1 MLNPVALFLYLTPVM
16 DDLSKHEFLWIIW
29 KATVI
34 AGLIYALFIISGDYI
49 FLNIFQIDFE
59 SFRLF
64 GWIVIFT
71 LSFMFI
77 VWWRESFIHMKESLD
92 DMASQLALPFM
103 VGAWSIS
110 VSILIGNAYTVQT
123 GLLMLLVVL
132 AINLLVIMSIKYIRD
147 TFFMWKL
154 KWYFKN
160 ILAIVFRLNSFFMWA
175 VGIDM
180 TITAIKTIFSL

>member
-16 DDLSKHEFLWIIW
+16 DALNKQSFLWIVW
-29 KATVI
+29 KATLI
-34 AGLIYALFIISGDYI
+34 AGVIYALFIVTWDYI

-64 GWIVIFT
+64 GGIVIFT
-71 LSFMFI
+71 LAFMFI
-77 VWWRESFIHMKESLD
+77 VWGRESFIHMRESLD

-103 VGAWSIS
+103 VGAGSIS
-110 VSILIGNAYTVQT
+110 VSILIGNAYTWQQW
-123 GLLMLLVVL
+123 LLLLGAVL
-132 AINLLVIMSIKYIRD
+132 WVNLLVIMLIKWIKD
-147 TFFMWKL
+147 AFFMGAL

-160 ILAIVFRLNSFFMWA
+160 ILAIVFRLNSFFMGA

-180 TITAIKTIFSL
+180 TITAVRNIFSL